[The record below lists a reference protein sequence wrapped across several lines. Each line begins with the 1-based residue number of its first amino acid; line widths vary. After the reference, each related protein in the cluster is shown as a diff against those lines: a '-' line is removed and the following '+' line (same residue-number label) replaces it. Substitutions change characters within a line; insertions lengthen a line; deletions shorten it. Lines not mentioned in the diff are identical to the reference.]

1 MKISIKETQNPTIIK
16 FEFPDF
22 ITQNQ
27 NFEFKNIDEAKNSP
41 LAQQLF
47 YLPFVKTV
55 YISGNFIAIER
66 FSIVDWKDVQDDVAE
81 QIENFVNDGGVI
93 VLPTE
98 NATKKQPISV
108 YGETT
113 PNPASLKFVV
123 NKALTKTSAEFKNI
137 DEAKASPLAQELFKF
152 HYVKEIFITENYVS
166 VTKYDS
172 ISWDEITLEL
182 RTFIKQFLENGGTVL
197 DESLIATDIKQEKQ
211 QIKNF
216 DNLDVTSQQII
227 NILEEYVKP
236 AVAADGGN
244 ILFDSYDE
252 DSKKVK
258 VVLQG
263 SCNGSIHARR
273 IVPLRVLRASP
284 QHPSPGMFQT
294 DEHDRCG
301 VEREQLTQH
310 QATQHRQAQ
319 RLTQFSAHT
328 ERECQRDCAEH
339 GGHRGHQY
347 RAQPRL
353 CRQKNRLRGGAP
365 RALGLQRHINHQD
378 GIFLDNA
385 NQHQNTNRGNDGEF
399 HPKHP

>member
-22 ITQNQ
+22 ITQNE

-66 FSIVDWKDVQDDVAE
+66 FSIVDWADVQDAVAE
-81 QIENFVNDGGVI
+81 QIENFVNNGGVI
-93 VLPTE
+93 VLSSE
-98 NATKKQPISV
+98 NKTKKQAITV

-123 NKALTKTSAEFKNI
+123 NKGLTKSSFEFKNI
-137 DEAKASPLAQELFKF
+137 DEAQASPLAQELFKF
-152 HYVKEIFITENYVS
+152 HYVKEIFITENYIS
-166 VTKYDS
+166 VTKYES
-172 ISWDEITLEL
+172 TSWDEITLEL
-182 RTFIKQFLENGGTVL
+182 RTFIKQFIENGGTVI
-197 DESLIATDIKQEKQ
+197 DETMVVNDAKQEKQ

-216 DNLDVTSQQII
+216 DHLDVTSQQII

-252 DSKKVK
+252 TDKRVK

-263 SCNGSIHARR
+263 SCNGCPSSTFTLKNGIENMLKDMLNDKD
-273 IVPLRVLRASP
+273 IV
-284 QHPSPGMFQT
+284 
-294 DEHDRCG
+294 
-301 VEREQLTQH
+301 VE
-310 QATQHRQAQ
+310 
-319 RLTQFSAHT
+319 
-328 ERECQRDCAEH
+328 
-339 GGHRGHQY
+339 
-347 RAQPRL
+347 
-353 CRQKNRLRGGAP
+353 
-365 RALGLQRHINHQD
+365 ALNG
-378 GIFLDNA
+378 
-385 NQHQNTNRGNDGEF
+385 
-399 HPKHP
+399 